1 QRRLRLNRPRYAAI
15 YWNLTAF
22 EPRRIS
28 RWVQPVSA
36 TYSMRGA
43 LKGFPAMT
51 RTGRPGLSSDQKAE
65 LWRRWKAGD
74 TLSDIGRALGKHA
87 ASVFAVISGKGGF
100 APAQRS
106 RRLGCLT
113 RAEREDISRGLAEG
127 R

>member
-1 QRRLRLNRPRYAAI
+1 MI
-15 YWNLTAF
+15 
-22 EPRRIS
+22 
-28 RWVQPVSA
+28 
-36 TYSMRGA
+36 
-43 LKGFPAMT
+43 

-106 RRLGCLT
+106 RRLGSLT
-113 RAEREDISRGLAEG
+113 LAEREDISRGLAEG
-127 R
+127 RSFRHLARNLKRSPSTISREVIRNGGRRAYRATRAEDRA